1 VIDLGAKVGKGV
13 ASTFVPAFDGEVAMS
28 KVHPVAMI
36 ALSALLMLA
45 PIPDHV
51 QAANYP
57 DKTVTIISDAPAGST
72 PDVDTRFL
80 AAAFTKM
87 WGQQVIVVNHPGAN
101 GSIAARYAAQ
111 AAPDGYTLYN
121 PVLSSF
127 IALASV
133 APNLPVRLPRDF
145 SAIGY
150 AAENPMFIAVN
161 PSLGISTLPQLI
173 AAAKKRPGKISVAA
187 TGVARL
193 TGLSALLLEKR
204 AGLKF
209 LVVPYNTRGPAAAL
223 DDIASGRVSFIIEGY
238 SGIAGAVQAH
248 RVKLIAVASAKRLP
262 TFADLPT
269 VAETLP
275 GFNAVGWQVL
285 LAPRGTPQPIINKV
299 SADLTKVVSN
309 PAFKAKLGKL
319 GSYTRP
325 MMPAQVITFVKNEQN
340 TWLPLRESLA
350 KK

>member
-1 VIDLGAKVGKGV
+1 MLRIHAG
-13 ASTFVPAFDGEVAMS
+13 
-28 KVHPVAMI
+28 AMI
-36 ALSALLMLA
+36 VLASLIGLA
-45 PIPDHV
+45 PAPTHA
-51 QAANYP
+51 QSASYP

-87 WGQQVIVVNHPGAN
+87 WGRQVIVVNHPGGN

-127 IALASV
+127 IALPSV

-150 AAENPMFIAVN
+150 AAENPMFIAVS
-161 PSLGISTLPQLI
+161 PSLGVSTLPQLI
-173 AAAKKRPGKISVAA
+173 AAAKDRPGKVSVAA

-193 TGLSALLLEKR
+193 TGLTALLLEQR
-204 AGLKF
+204 AGVKF
-209 LVVPYNTRGPAAAL
+209 LVVPYNTHGPAAAI

-238 SGIAGAVQAH
+238 SGIAGAVKAH
-248 RVKLIAVASAKRLP
+248 RVKIIAVASAKRLASFP
-262 TFADLPT
+262 NIPT

-275 GFNAVGWQVL
+275 GFSAVGWQVL
-285 LAPRGTPQPIINKV
+285 LAPRSTPQPIISKV
-299 SADLTKVVSN
+299 SADLTKVVSD
-309 PAFKAKLGKL
+309 PGFKATLAKL
-319 GSYTRP
+319 GSYTRA
-325 MMPAQVITFVKNEQN
+325 MTPAQVIAFVKNEQA
-340 TWLPLRESLA
+340 TWLPLRETVA